1 MGKGTQRSQESPFTQ
16 APSTDTG
23 QNLPTCTTASDSHLP
38 RHFPVFSSLEMGMR
52 AVRTPGYLESLNK
65 LLHAEFFS
73 CCLSETR
80 QSITLAIVFTILI
93 TVGKD
98 PLGHPSLHLVARRS
112 RLVLDRLS
120 LQLRGEPPLS
130 YALNRLLLRIL
141 ECVIYWVW
149 LHVLY
154 SSFLG
159 TAYD

>member
-1 MGKGTQRSQESPFTQ
+1 MGEGTQRPQGSPFTQ

-38 RHFPVFSSLEMGMR
+38 RHFSVFSSLETGMR
-52 AVRTPGYLESLNK
+52 AVWTPGYLESLNK

-93 TVGKD
+93 TAGMD

-112 RLVLDRLS
+112 CLVLDRLS
-120 LQLRGEPPLS
+120 LELRGKPTLS
-130 YALNRLLLRIL
+130 YVLNRLLLCIL
-141 ECVIYWVW
+141 ECVIYRVW

-159 TAYD
+159 TACD